1 MNLAGTA
8 NRQVW
13 MHGWSFQYQVC
24 QLSKYSGGSVLRYMW
39 RLTLKKTIP
48 CHWRY
53 SVDLW
58 LVGDEKSEGRE
69 RSNLSFFSESGSKN
83 LMCTTVCLV
92 KKGG

>member
-39 RLTLKKTIP
+39 RLTLKILFLVTGGTVSI
-48 CHWRY
+48 CG
-53 SVDLW
+53 W
-58 LVGDEKSEGRE
+58 LAMRRVKDERGQICR
-69 RSNLSFFSESGSKN
+69 F
-83 LMCTTVCLV
+83 LV
-92 KKGG
+92 KAVAKI